1 MSLAVGEILSTIL
14 GGGVTGLIGTAFSSW
29 MNFKQQKMN
38 NEHEIAKIKANS
50 EAMKLEAEANIKIA
64 ETKTAGEIQVA
75 EMKAFEKSMEEG
87 GKDMVKEGYI
97 DKLLTSKWL
106 APLGAFLVLLM
117 GFVDALRNFIRPGVT
132 LYMLGATT
140 WLAYLSYSA
149 IDKALSNA
157 QLASIFEMLV
167 QSIIYT
173 TVSCVSW
180 WFGDRQLY
188 KMISKKRR
196 YDN

>member
-1 MSLAVGEILSTIL
+1 L
-14 GGGVTGLIGTAFSSW
+14 
-29 MNFKQQKMN
+29 N
-38 NEHEIAKIKANS
+38 NEHEIEKIRANS

-64 ETKTAGEIQVA
+64 EAKTAGEIQVA
-75 EMKAFEKSMEEG
+75 ELDVFKKSIESG
-87 GKDMVKEGYI
+87 DKDLVKEGYI
-97 DKLLTSKWL
+97 DKLFTIRWL

-117 GFVDALRNFIRPGVT
+117 GFVDTLRNFIRPGVT

-149 IDKALSNA
+149 MDKTLSNA
-157 QLASIFEMLV
+157 QLAGVFEMLV
-167 QSIIYT
+167 QSVIYI
-173 TVSCVSW
+173 TVTCVSW

-188 KMISKKRR
+188 KMISKKRS